1 MLIRR
6 PGRLPC
12 VRALA
17 AVAVIS
23 SCLLVAGCG
32 SSRSTEAYCDTYQSG
47 FDQIKSEH
55 PDVDQYTHTDENPL
69 VLLLSATSAYGD
81 IVSLIGDMAK
91 VAPDEIQTD
100 TQRVHDTLKKQIDSA
115 GETAGNAASGN
126 VGGLIGNVASGLV
139 DSITNA
145 GAMNRMDKFVVAHCG
160 GEHMFSASPQ

>member
-6 PGRLPC
+6 PSRLSYL
-12 VRALA
+12 RALA
-17 AVAVIS
+17 VAAVIS
-23 SCLLVAGCG
+23 SCLLATGCG
-32 SSRSTEAYCDTYQSG
+32 SSRSTEAYCDKYQSG

-69 VLLLSATSAYGD
+69 VLLLNATSAYGD
-81 IVSLIGDMAK
+81 IISLMGDMAK

-115 GETAGNAASGN
+115 GETAGNAVSGN
-126 VGGLIGNVASGLV
+126 VGGLIGNLASGLM
-139 DSITNA
+139 DSVTNA

-160 GEHMFSASPQ
+160 GEHMFSTSPQ